1 MSEVISDQYNM
12 EVTNGLDHI
21 RVSKLDRSDRVDLT
35 FTCNAEYTKVTVRG
49 AQMLEMLHNM
59 IGQVIGK

>member
-1 MSEVISDQYNM
+1 MIPDHYHM

-21 RVSKLDRSDRVDLT
+21 RVDKLDRSDWVNLT
-35 FTCNAEYTKVTVRG
+35 FTCNSQHTEVTVRG

-59 IGQVIGK
+59 IGQVIGKSS